1 VTEWV
6 STRGTPP
13 REAEVSNTLF
23 DGLHHGLGQVLDLR
37 MAQHTLTAANL
48 ANSDTPGYKA
58 KFIPFDKV
66 LGEAVN
72 QRSAPGMRT
81 THALHNAGLDA
92 NVSDP
97 SVSEI
102 EAAPW
107 VADGNSVDPEREAV
121 RLKENSILFS
131 GVSRGLGRR
140 MALLKFAASNG
151 ERG

>member
-1 VTEWV
+1 M
-6 STRGTPP
+6 
-13 REAEVSNTLF
+13 SNTLF
-23 DGLHHGLGQVLDLR
+23 DGLHNGLGKVLDLR
-37 MAQHTLTAANL
+37 MQQHSLTAANL
-48 ANSDTPGYKA
+48 ANADTPGYKA

-66 LGEAVN
+66 LGEAVS
-72 QRSAPGMRT
+72 RGSGVSMRT
-81 THALHNAGLDA
+81 THALHSAGLEA
-92 NVSDP
+92 STSDP
-97 SVSEI
+97 SISEI

-121 RLKENSILFS
+121 RLKENATLFS

>member
-1 VTEWV
+1 M
-6 STRGTPP
+6 
-13 REAEVSNTLF
+13 SNALF
-23 DGLHHGLGQVLDLR
+23 DGLHNGLGRVLDLR
-37 MAQHTLTAANL
+37 MQQHSLTAANL
-48 ANSDTPGYKA
+48 ANADTPGYKA

-72 QRSAPGMRT
+72 RRQAPPMRQ
-81 THALHNAGLDA
+81 THALHSAGFDA
-92 NVSDP
+92 DTADP
-97 SVSEI
+97 SVDQI

-121 RLKENSILFS
+121 RLKQNATLFS

>member
-1 VTEWV
+1 M
-6 STRGTPP
+6 S
-13 REAEVSNTLF
+13 STLF
-23 DGLHHGLGQVLDLR
+23 DGLHNGLGRVLDLR

-48 ANSDTPGYKA
+48 ANADTPGFKA

-66 LGEAVN
+66 LGEAV
-72 QRSAPGMRT
+72 QRRQGEGMRQ

-97 SVSEI
+97 SVDEI

-121 RLKENSILFS
+121 RLKENATLFS
-131 GVSRGLGRR
+131 GVSRGLGKR

>member
-1 VTEWV
+1 M
-6 STRGTPP
+6 
-13 REAEVSNTLF
+13 SNTLF
-23 DGLHHGLGQVLDLR
+23 DGLHHGLGRVLDLR
-37 MAQHTLTAANL
+37 MAQHSMTAANL
-48 ANSDTPGYKA
+48 ANSDTPGFKA
-58 KFIPFDKV
+58 KFIPFDKI
-66 LGEAVN
+66 LGEAV
-72 QRSAPGMRT
+72 QHRGGQGMKV

-97 SVSEI
+97 DVTEI

-107 VADGNSVDPEREAV
+107 AADGNSVDPEREAV
-121 RLKENSILFS
+121 RLKENATMFS

>member
-1 VTEWV
+1 MQIRPV
-6 STRGTPP
+6 
-13 REAEVSNTLF
+13 
-23 DGLHHGLGQVLDLR
+23 Q
-37 MAQHTLTAANL
+37 
-48 ANSDTPGYKA
+48 A

-72 QRSAPGMRT
+72 RRQAPPMRQ
-81 THALHNAGLDA
+81 THALHSAGFDA
-92 NVSDP
+92 ARRI
-97 SVSEI
+97 SVDRN

-121 RLKENSILFS
+121 RLKQNATLFS